1 MKLVLENIHMAII
14 SIVSMAITAGVMLIG
29 GRIIYGAFSKTR
41 EKIYLYFALSF
52 LGYGIMHI
60 FLTVGAYFSGINP
73 QVAGIMY
80 SISHVFLFFSI
91 ALFLRVPFKLIWFQK
106 ERFGFYVVLG
116 LALIGSIL
124 LFVNTM
130 PIPIATPQG
139 LTAWNIPAS
148 TAKIVAILTT
158 LMLLFGIILFV
169 LSARRAKKKVH
180 KIRGYLLALGVL
192 VFLIAGPTHNFVRTT
207 AGILFA
213 DALTPIGALIMLVGI
228 YLPHTEKGQ
237 KELRDEKEEK
247 PKETQNN

>member
-1 MKLVLENIHMAII
+1 MATI
-14 SIVSMAITAGVMLIG
+14 SIISMAITAGVMFVG
-29 GRIIYGAFSKTR
+29 GKIIYSAFSKTR
-41 EKIYLYFALSF
+41 ERLYLYFALSF

-73 QVAGIMY
+73 QIAGIMY

-91 ALFLRVPFKLIWFQK
+91 ALFLRVPFKLIWLQK

-116 LALIGSIL
+116 LAFLGSIL

-130 PIPIATPQG
+130 PTPIATPQG
-139 LTAWNIPAS
+139 LTAWNIPPS
-148 TAKIVAILTT
+148 TARIVATLTT
-158 LMLLFGIILFV
+158 MMLLFGLILFV
-169 LSARRAKKKVH
+169 LSARRAEKKIYKM
-180 KIRGYLLALGVL
+180 RGYLLALGVL

-228 YLPHTEKGQ
+228 YLPHTKKEQ
-237 KELRDEKEEK
+237 KKLGAEKEER
-247 PKETQNN
+247 PKEPQPTIK